1 MQIATH
7 IKSTH
12 RPGQPGAVRFPA
24 QDTSD
29 REETTGTGW
38 PELMAV
44 GAKTEGHGSGP
55 LHRYVFRSCLRN
67 GGGGFGQFWHE
78 DVRILDLDG
87 SRDATHHPVLDTLR
101 PAPLVNGYQLRNL
114 GRPPKAADQFSV
126 MRRCSHDRH

>member
-1 MQIATH
+1 MQIAAH
-7 IKSTH
+7 IKNTH

-44 GAKTEGHGSGP
+44 GVKNGGHESGP
-55 LHRYVFRSCLRN
+55 LWRYVFSSCLRRTRM
-67 GGGGFGQFWHE
+67 GLGQFWHKKMR
-78 DVRILDLDG
+78 VLDLDG
-87 SRDATHHPVLDTLR
+87 RRNATHHPVLDALGT
-101 PAPLVNGYQLRNL
+101 APLVNRNQLRNL